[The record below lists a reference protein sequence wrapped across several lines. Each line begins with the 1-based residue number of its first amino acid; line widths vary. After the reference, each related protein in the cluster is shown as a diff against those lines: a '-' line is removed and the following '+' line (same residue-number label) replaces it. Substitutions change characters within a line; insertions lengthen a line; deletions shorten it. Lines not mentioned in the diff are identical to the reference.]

1 MAQVLSL
8 AALIVLLFTG
18 WLLLAL
24 SQPRHW
30 RALCGTAPRVRAMIL
45 GQRFLGG
52 SLLAI
57 SLPLALWRDGS
68 GFGSL
73 LWGTLLSF
81 AAYTVTWLLSRRPG
95 WLRSLA
101 QLLST
106 TGH

>member
-8 AALIVLLFTG
+8 AALIMLLFTG

-30 RALCGTAPRVRAMIL
+30 RALCGATPQTPATIM
-45 GQRFLGG
+45 GQRFIGG
-52 SLLAI
+52 LFLVL
-57 SLPLALWRDGS
+57 SLPLALWRDGP

-73 LWGTLLSF
+73 LWGALLSL

-95 WLRSLA
+95 WLKVFAR
-101 QLLST
+101 LLPT
-106 TGH
+106 AGH